1 MIKTVKDVEKAL
13 QLRIPEHQLRPRLE
27 PTARAAA
34 LLGDPQKLYRIIHV
48 TGTNG
53 KTSTTRMIE
62 RLLRE
67 HSLRTGRFTSPH
79 LTKLNERIAI
89 DGESVSDEILVEI
102 WNDIEPILG
111 LVDAELDAEGELP
124 LTYFE
129 ALTLLAF
136 AIFADAPVDVLVLE
150 VGMGGEWDSTNVADG
165 DVSVFTPIDLDHADR
180 LGNTIAEIAKT
191 KAGIIKADAVVVS
204 ASQQPSA
211 MKELEAKTNALADR
225 IVSYGPGFEAFNVV
239 PDGKGQRFSVRSLA
253 GEYTDLFMPLYGEH
267 QAQNAALAIAA
278 VEAFLGNGERRILDD
293 IVRVAFAD
301 ASSPGRLQ
309 VVSREPLTIVDGAHN
324 PHGVRSL
331 VSALENN
338 FGAPNAVGVI
348 GVLADKNAE
357 DMLGSLAD
365 SFQHVVVTAS
375 RSERSIEQD
384 NLAVIA
390 EKVWPGEVTVSGGV
404 ALAMQVAREI
414 ATERDFEAIVIT
426 GSLSV
431 VGEALKTI
439 QEENNED

>member
-1 MIKTVKDVEKAL
+1 
-13 QLRIPEHQLRPRLE
+13 
-27 PTARAAA
+27 
-34 LLGDPQKLYRIIHV
+34 
-48 TGTNG
+48 
-53 KTSTTRMIE
+53 
-62 RLLRE
+62 
-67 HSLRTGRFTSPH
+67 
-79 LTKLNERIAI
+79 
-89 DGESVSDEILVEI
+89 
-102 WNDIEPILG
+102 
-111 LVDAELDAEGELP
+111 
-124 LTYFE
+124 
-129 ALTLLAF
+129 
-136 AIFADAPVDVLVLE
+136 
-150 VGMGGEWDSTNVADG
+150 MGGEWDSTNVADG
-165 DVSVFTPIDLDHADR
+165 DVAVFTPIDLDHADR

-204 ASQQPSA
+204 AAQQPSA
-211 MKELEAKTNALADR
+211 MAELEIKTKALADR
-225 IVSYGPGFEAFNVV
+225 LVSYGPDFEAFNVV

-267 QAQNAALAIAA
+267 QTQNAALAIAA

-338 FGAPNAVGVI
+338 FGAPKAVGVI

-357 DMLGSLAD
+357 EMLGSLAN

-375 RSERSIEQD
+375 RSERSIEQND
-384 NLAVIA
+384 LAAIA
-390 EKVWPGEVTVSGGV
+390 EKFWPGEVTVSGGV

-414 ATERDFEAIVIT
+414 ATEREFEAVVIT